1 VVSSEFVGEASEAGV
16 PVGPDRD
23 LTAEARIR
31 RSALRLF
38 AEQGYSATTTRSIA
52 AGAGVSPGLVL
63 HHFGTKDNLRDH
75 VDRDAMAT
83 VNEIFAS
90 FTPEDALVDFTAFIT
105 GYARLFAEHPD
116 ITAYMRRSLLEPSAA
131 TSGLLSRILGYIE
144 GLMVTWIERGAIEP
158 PSDIRATAALQA
170 SLGLTS
176 ILFGPS
182 LHEYLGTDEPIETR
196 LARAEVELL
205 THRYFIDD
213 EETT

>member
-1 VVSSEFVGEASEAGV
+1 VGEASESGV

-38 AEQGYSATTTRSIA
+38 AEQGYGATTTRSIA
-52 AGAGVSPGLVL
+52 AAAGVSPGLVL

-116 ITAYMRRSLLEPSAA
+116 ITAYMRRSLLEPGAA
-131 TSGLLSRILGYIE
+131 TGGLLTRILAYIE
-144 GLMVTWIERGAIEP
+144 GLTATWVERGAIQAP
-158 PSDIRATAALQA
+158 TDLRATAALQA

-176 ILFGPS
+176 ILLGPS
-182 LHEYLGTDEPIETR
+182 LQQYLGTDEPIETR

-205 THRYFIDD
+205 THTYFISSD
-213 EETT
+213 EETA